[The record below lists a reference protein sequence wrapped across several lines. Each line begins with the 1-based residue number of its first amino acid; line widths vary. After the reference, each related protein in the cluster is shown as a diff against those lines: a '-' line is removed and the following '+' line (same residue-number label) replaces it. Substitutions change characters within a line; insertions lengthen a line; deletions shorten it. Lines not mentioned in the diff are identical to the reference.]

1 MALHTAQHVV
11 RNVLQGNVQIVADI
25 LLLTHDAQKV
35 PWKMSRIGIVQSNPL
50 HSGNVRHLLNELSDM
65 LLAVNIDTIVGQFLG
80 NNLELLG
87 ALTDQIA
94 HLLQN
99 VFHRTTLVAAR
110 NQRNGAI
117 GAMSVATLRNL
128 QIGIMSWR
136 SNVAET

>member
-1 MALHTAQHVV
+1 
-11 RNVLQGNVQIVADI
+11 
-25 LLLTHDAQKV
+25 
-35 PWKMSRIGIVQSNPL
+35 MSRIGIVQSNPL
-50 HSGNVRHLLNELSDM
+50 NSLDIGHLLYQLCYV
-65 LLAVNIDTIVGQFLG
+65 LLAVKVDTIVGQFLG